1 MIGKSHLE
9 NQTGADSERIAER
22 SAPSKTQNFC
32 ASGASFLDR
41 VLEDLDRKTVSFA
54 WLRGVQENIQQVAGH
69 PQEIDLLVAP
79 DHLPLLA
86 TVLAE
91 HGFYQI
97 PGWGHEPHHFF
108 IAYDP
113 NRGTWWKLDVVTDL
127 RFGYPIRALRAGDPQ
142 DWLCRLDRHHRLSP
156 EDELLGLLLHCL
168 LDRAEFRD
176 KHQTRLKA
184 LRKELDAR
192 PDAYRRAVKQ
202 VERWLAP
209 ALGWDV
215 LDPILFSEDWD
226 TLVRYRSAV
235 VWQLFRRDMIGTIR
249 RRSQGRLLRLS
260 RPLLFALRQRG
271 PVVVLLGPDGAGKT
285 TLARAL
291 SEEQPL
297 RARQIYMG
305 RNTDAMNVGLPT
317 TAWIAEQK
325 QSLHASSGA
334 SIHRIIAGLE
344 GANRLAE
351 QWYRCAVAH
360 YHRLRGRVVMCDRY
374 IYEASR
380 ALSSSSRRKRLRQWL
395 MRAGAPRPDLIIILD
410 APGSVLYARKKE
422 HTPERLER
430 MRCTYLELCERFP
443 QTVVVDAAQEPDVV
457 KRRVV
462 SLVWS
467 LTGSAVQE
475 AGAT

>member
-1 MIGKSHLE
+1 MTGRFHLE
-9 NQTGADSERIAER
+9 NQTGAGSERIAER
-22 SAPSKTQNFC
+22 SAPSETHNFC

-41 VLEDLDRKTVSFA
+41 VLEDLDRRSVSFA
-54 WLRGVQENIQQVAGH
+54 WLRGVQENIQQVTEH
-69 PQEIDLLVAP
+69 PQEVDLLVAL

-91 HGFYQI
+91 HGFHQI

-108 IAYDP
+108 IAYD
-113 NRGTWWKLDVVTDL
+113 REHGTWWKLDVVTDL
-127 RFGYPIRALRAGDPQ
+127 RFGHPIRALRAGDSE
-142 DWLCRLDRHHRLSP
+142 DWLCRIDQHHRLSP
-156 EDELLGLLLHCL
+156 EDELFGLLLHCL

-176 KHQTRLKA
+176 KHQTRLKV

-192 PDAYRRAVKQ
+192 PDAYRRAVRQ
-202 VERWLAP
+202 VEHWLAP

-215 LDPILFSEDWD
+215 LDPIVVSEDWD

-317 TAWIAEQK
+317 TAWIARGK
-325 QSLHASSGA
+325 QALGSSGA
-334 SIHRIIAGLE
+334 PIHRVAAGLE
-344 GANRLAE
+344 RANRLAE

-374 IYEASR
+374 IHEAPQVH
-380 ALSSSSRRKRLRQWL
+380 SSSTRRKRLRRWL
-395 MRAGAPRPDLIIILD
+395 MQAGAPTPSLIVVLD
-410 APGSVLYARKKE
+410 APGNVLYERKKE

-443 QTVVVDAAQEPDVV
+443 QTVVVDATEEPDMV

-462 SLVWS
+462 SLVWA
-467 LTGSAVQE
+467 LTGSRIRE
-475 AGAT
+475 THAT